1 MRAFSRY
8 LLGTIAAAAL
18 TLVFGVPR
26 VAAAN
31 TKVPILMY
39 HNLTTDA
46 SATSS
51 MTITQNRFQHDMEF
65 LQQYGFT
72 PLLSADLIN
81 IKSGAKPM
89 PEKPVMI
96 TFDDGYE
103 SNYTLGYPILK
114 DTGMRATISVI
125 TSHLRDENG
134 KGYESSLTWSQVK
147 EMYDSGIVD
156 IGSHTNAMHNENSMG
171 LFVERRANGIQ
182 RQVGEDYASYQL
194 RTGNDIA
201 ASVRA
206 IRAHLGENTK
216 VWYFSYPFGATDSW
230 FGQVLLDQEF
240 YVSTTTRPRT
250 ADIAAGLYGLPRY
263 RITMEQPVS
272 RLLQST
278 VQATPTVTS
287 AVVDGKQTRFP
298 TYQIGGSN
306 YVKLR
311 DVAWMLNST
320 VARFSVD
327 WNGDDISLRKGESYA
342 SAGGELVTLPLGMRT
357 GKSMVGRVNIDGV
370 ATTLAAYNI
379 GDNYY
384 FKLRALGDK
393 LGFQVAWDEIN
404 RMIILKT
411 Q

>member
-1 MRAFSRY
+1 MRAFSKY
-8 LLGTIAAAAL
+8 LLGTVAAAAL
-18 TLVFGVPR
+18 TLVCGVPR
-26 VAAAN
+26 AAAAN
-31 TKVPILMY
+31 TKIPILMY

-46 SATSS
+46 SAISS
-51 MTITQNRFQHDMEF
+51 MTITQDRFKQDMEF

-89 PEKPVMI
+89 PDKPVMV

-114 DTGMRATISVI
+114 DTGMRATISVV
-125 TSHLRDENG
+125 TSHLRDGNG
-134 KGYESSLTWSQVK
+134 NGYDSSLTWTQLK

-156 IGSHTNAMHNENSMG
+156 VGSHTSLLHNEDNKG
-171 LFVERRANGIQ
+171 QFIEGGINGVQ
-182 RQVGEDYASYQL
+182 RHVGEEYSAYQL

-201 ASVRA
+201 ESVRT
-206 IRAHLGENTK
+206 IRTHLGENTK

-230 FGQVLLDQEF
+230 FGQVLLDQGF
-240 YVSTTTRPRT
+240 YVSTTTLPRT
-250 ADIAAGLYGLPRY
+250 ADISAGLYGLPRY

-272 RLLQST
+272 LLLQST
-278 VQATPTVTS
+278 VNAVPTVTN

-311 DVAWMLNST
+311 DVAWMLCST
-320 VARFSVD
+320 AARFSVD
-327 WNGDDISLRKGESYA
+327 WNGDDISLRKGKSYTP
-342 SAGGELVTLPLGMRT
+342 AGGELVTLPYGART
-357 GKSMVGRVNIDGV
+357 GKSMVGRVNIDGS
-370 ATTLAAYNI
+370 ATTLAAYNV
-379 GDNYY
+379 GDHYY
-384 FKLRALGDK
+384 FKLRALGEK

>member
-8 LLGTIAAAAL
+8 LLGTVAATAL
-18 TLVFGVPR
+18 TLVCAMPR
-26 VAAAN
+26 VSAAN

-46 SATSS
+46 SATNS
-51 MTITQNRFQHDMEF
+51 MTITQDRFRQDMEF
-65 LQQYGFT
+65 LRQYGFT

-81 IKSGAKPM
+81 IKSGAKAM

-103 SNYTLGYPILK
+103 SNYMLGYPILK

-134 KGYESSLTWSQVK
+134 GGYESSLTWPQVK

-156 IGSHTNAMHNENSMG
+156 IGSHTNALHNENNMG
-171 LFVERRANGIQ
+171 QFIEGSINGIQ
-182 RQVGEDYASYQL
+182 RKLGEDYSSYQL

-230 FGQVLLDQEF
+230 FGQVLLNQGF
-240 YVSTTTRPRT
+240 YVSTTTRPCT

-263 RITMEQPVS
+263 RITMEKSVS
-272 RLLQST
+272 QLLQST
-278 VQATPTVTS
+278 VTASPTVTS
-287 AVVDGKQTRFP
+287 AVLDGKETRLP
-298 TYQIGGSN
+298 TYQIGGNN

-311 DVAWMLNST
+311 DVAWLLNHTAS
-320 VARFSVD
+320 RFSVN
-327 WNGDDISLRKGESYA
+327 WSGDDISLRKGESYTPV
-342 SAGGELVTLPLGMRT
+342 GGELITLPIGT
-357 GKSMVGRVNIDGV
+357 SSGKSMVGRVNIDDTP
-370 ATTLAAYNI
+370 TTLAAYNI

-384 FKLRALGDK
+384 FKLRTLGDK
-393 LGFQVAWDEIN
+393 LGFQVDWDEIN
-404 RMIILKT
+404 GIIMLKT